1 MSLKRQ
7 NIHQVITTRQ
17 KYSSKHYSVMSNVQ
31 KTVDNQPAT
40 MHADSIK
47 VTSSWRL
54 TSPAFRLFVQQ
65 LVKNNEGNIKA
76 RYYQSFVRQIHA
88 HKKSV
93 NQVMRKAFSCHDV
106 IICQD
111 NSSMDT
117 TNTSP
122 DLLTHWPPGRFQ
134 RSFRKVIFQLIS
146 VFDGW
151 SISCK
156 IVLKWM
162 LLDLMMV
169 NQHWFR

>member
-1 MSLKRQ
+1 
-7 NIHQVITTRQ
+7 
-17 KYSSKHYSVMSNVQ
+17 
-31 KTVDNQPAT
+31 

-76 RYYQSFVRQIHA
+76 RYYWSFVRQIHA
-88 HKKSV
+88 HKNSV

-117 TNTSP
+117 TNTSL
-122 DLLTHWPPGRFQ
+122 DLLKQLTYIDGLVQVCNNSSALAMELQQSCTKPSICFLQILTTCEIHVYSEDSIKWTHLTHLSNTSW
-134 RSFRKVIFQLIS
+134 I
-146 VFDGW
+146 
-151 SISCK
+151 
-156 IVLKWM
+156 LKR
-162 LLDLMMV
+162 L
-169 NQHWFR
+169 QQTC